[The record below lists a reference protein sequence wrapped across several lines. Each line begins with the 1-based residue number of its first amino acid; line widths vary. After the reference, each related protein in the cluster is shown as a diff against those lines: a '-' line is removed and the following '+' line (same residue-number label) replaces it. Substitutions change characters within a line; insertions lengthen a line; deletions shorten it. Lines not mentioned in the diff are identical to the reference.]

1 MAYVSKNHLDAVLR
15 TLFLAEKM
23 FFIWHLLDLYLQIN
37 ITKPSPHSLLRTEVM
52 VLSLSLLFLP
62 LL

>member
-52 VLSLSLLFLP
+52 VLRCEVIS
-62 LL
+62 

>member
-23 FFIWHLLDLYLQIN
+23 FFIWHLLDLHLQIN
-37 ITKPSPHSLLRTEVM
+37 LTKPSPHSLLRTEVM
-52 VLSLSLLFLP
+52 VLRCEVIS
-62 LL
+62 